1 MGNDNII
8 YVNWIYH
15 IPGIGRTRLR
25 ELLQVAG
32 SAEDVWRMT
41 GSELRERRDL
51 LQNGKVTDS
60 LLKKVEAYK
69 GVITPQALWDE
80 IRAQGIDV
88 FGEQDPGYPER
99 LREIADRPAVLYCK
113 GDQAAGRD
121 ARIPSIAVIGSRIC
135 SEYGRMTASR
145 IGRLSA
151 EMGME
156 LISGMAVGIDGIA
169 QKAALQA
176 GGRVSAV
183 LGSGVDVCYPVE
195 NKELYVNLLHK
206 GRILSEYTPQ
216 TQPKPQFFPPRNR
229 IISGLADAVIVVEAK
244 EKSGTMITVDMALEQ
259 GRQVY
264 IIPGRLT
271 DPLSAGCNR
280 LISEGAQIVWNL
292 SRTLEEIY
300 SQMRYGVT
308 GQIGGTR
315 PWEEARRGEEA
326 KAGREAECRKKDQ
339 ASPDKVA
346 SQSILAALKTRGER
360 IVYEALDYYPRTQ
373 QEIYEALAERS
384 DLPFTKMQE
393 ILLQMELEGLIGQ
406 EGGRFFLTREA

>member
-1 MGNDNII
+1 MNMDDNNII

-25 ELLQVAG
+25 ELVSLAG
-32 SAEDVWRMT
+32 SAKAVWEMPCF
-41 GSELRERRDL
+41 ELKKHRDAR
-51 LQNGKVTDS
+51 QNGKVTDS
-60 LLKKVEAYK
+60 LLKKVEDYK
-69 GVITPQALWDE
+69 AVITPHALWEE
-80 IRAQGIDV
+80 IGKQQIRV
-88 FGEQDPGYPER
+88 FGEGDAGYPRR
-99 LREIADRPAVLYCK
+99 LLQIADRPAVLYCRETS
-113 GDQAAGRD
+113 GEAAESV
-121 ARIPSIAVIGSRIC
+121 PSVAVIGSRIC

-145 IGRLSA
+145 IGRLCA

-169 QKAALQA
+169 QKAAVEA
-176 GGRVSAV
+176 GGRVTAV

-195 NKELYVNLLHK
+195 NKELYVNLLEK
-206 GRILSEYTPQ
+206 GRILSEYIPG

-229 IISGLADAVIVVEAK
+229 IISGLADALIVVEAK

-280 LISEGAQIVWNL
+280 LIHQGAEIIWNL

-300 SQMRYGVT
+300 SQVQYR
-308 GQIGGTR
+308 GGI
-315 PWEEARRGEEA
+315 AGEEA
-326 KAGREAECRKKDQ
+326 AKDETVRRREEGSQPAGDR
-339 ASPDKVA
+339 
-346 SQSILAALKTRGER
+346 SQMHMPILKTRAER
-360 IVYEALDYYPRTQ
+360 IVYEALDFYPRTQ

-393 ILLQMELEGLIGQ
+393 VLLQMELSGLIGQ
-406 EGGRFFLTREA
+406 ETGRYFLKQ